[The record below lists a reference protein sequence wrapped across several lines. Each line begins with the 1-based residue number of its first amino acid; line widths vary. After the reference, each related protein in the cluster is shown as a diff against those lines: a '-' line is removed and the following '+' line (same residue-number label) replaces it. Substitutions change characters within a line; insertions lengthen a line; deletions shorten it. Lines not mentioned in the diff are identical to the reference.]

1 MKITSQVKDTEGS
14 SGHKEWKKLETIP
27 AWQLDKMK
35 SKKGGY
41 PGSRK
46 RQQESPLC
54 IVDGHVSP
62 QKCGVRT
69 PIA

>member
-41 PGSRK
+41 PGSRDNK
-46 RQQESPLC
+46 KVHYASLMDMC
-54 IVDGHVSP
+54 LLK
-62 QKCGVRT
+62 KCGVRT